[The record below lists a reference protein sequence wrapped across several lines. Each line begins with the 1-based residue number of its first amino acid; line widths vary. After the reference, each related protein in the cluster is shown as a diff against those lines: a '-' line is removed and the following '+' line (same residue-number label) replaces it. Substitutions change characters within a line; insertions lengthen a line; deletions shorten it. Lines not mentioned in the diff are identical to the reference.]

1 MIKML
6 FIILSLFASLAV
18 ECKAQG
24 YPSEWVEYTYS
35 GYLYAIESDN
45 NYKNLSET
53 DFKNY
58 LLDIARTNLAKQIQ
72 IRVHDV
78 ADLNKQAINGRT
90 SIEYSSQTNFSTDV
104 NLKLLETKTIYDT
117 VSKKGYAIAYINRNN
132 ACNYYQNELTLI
144 YTQITNSISIA
155 EDFIS
160 EGFKSK
166 AQSELEA
173 SRELLEMKNEPL
185 FWINIFG
192 APQSTLIQW
201 QDTFNSAEQCIESI
215 LADLVHGNVIC
226 ISCSAD
232 VFGNSYPAFIN
243 EIKGVLSDDGCSF
256 SENPTEADWTISIKC
271 TAREYST
278 ANIGD
283 IETYFSYVDA
293 KITIDKNIT
302 SQRIYEN
309 EISVKGGHTFG
320 YVEAAES
327 ACNTLVQRIGNIL
340 IKTIE

>member
-1 MIKML
+1 MLVICTSSWKLSHSFALLRYYKVGNNQLTISARDTNLNNLFKLINPLWRQHETDILPFKRRDMIKML

-215 LADLVHGNVIC
+215 LEDLEH
-226 ISCSAD
+226 
-232 VFGNSYPAFIN
+232 
-243 EIKGVLSDDGCSF
+243 
-256 SENPTEADWTISIKC
+256 
-271 TAREYST
+271 
-278 ANIGD
+278 
-283 IETYFSYVDA
+283 
-293 KITIDKNIT
+293 
-302 SQRIYEN
+302 
-309 EISVKGGHTFG
+309 
-320 YVEAAES
+320 
-327 ACNTLVQRIGNIL
+327 
-340 IKTIE
+340 